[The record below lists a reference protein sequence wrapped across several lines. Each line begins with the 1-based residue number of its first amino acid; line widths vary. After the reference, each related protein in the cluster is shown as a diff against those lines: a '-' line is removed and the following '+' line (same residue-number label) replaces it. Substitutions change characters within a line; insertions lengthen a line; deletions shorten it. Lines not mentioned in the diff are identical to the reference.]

1 MTLGWRNCDEMI
13 ANIISTEVPEDDML
27 EPCQFSWIPS
37 EIALISKWT
46 KEQKALTGDL
56 NSPTNTN
63 SLPDAAA
70 DITNSPS
77 NSNMDHRE
85 EPGTVHMQLRN
96 NRKPPIRYVARP
108 SIFGFT
114 NEEGDQHFLNKD
126 GCTPNR
132 RQRHRSTPN
141 ANNLAP
147 KVLSL
152 TDFGLHTDEDL
163 KHINPAHCLIRS
175 EIIEPFI
182 SDGTPS
188 QQGLHFTPKQ
198 GQVGFQCKYCK
209 DLNHD
214 KRKKFHSVYPQSIR
228 GIYRSI
234 IVRLQRHIRW
244 VEFRCISHLL
254 IDKYINLLLFV
265 ILQPLPNDPEGIE
278 RGIPRTDE
286 DAMWPLL

>member
-1 MTLGWRNCDEMI
+1 MNYLLGRIEKSTEHPLLSYSIKKGRANMTLGWRNCDEMI
-13 ANIISTEVPEDDML
+13 ANISTEVPEDDML

-46 KEQKALTGDL
+46 KEQKELTGDL
-56 NSPTNTN
+56 NSRTITN
-63 SLPDAAA
+63 SLPDAA
-70 DITNSPS
+70 DPTTDTNNTVITNSPS

-85 EPGTVHMQLRN
+85 LDTMHMQLRS
-96 NRKPPIRYVARP
+96 NRRPPIRYVARP

-114 NEEGDQHFLNKD
+114 NEEADQHFLNED

-141 ANNLAP
+141 ADNLAP

-175 EIIEPFI
+175 EIIESFFY
-182 SDGTPS
+182 DGTPS
-188 QQGLHFTPKQ
+188 QQGLHFIPKQ

-209 DLNHD
+209 DLKND
-214 KRKKFHSVYPQSIR
+214 KRKKFHSVYPQSIG

-234 IVRLQRHIRW
+234 IVRLQRHIR
-244 VEFRCISHLL
+244 
-254 IDKYINLLLFV
+254 
-265 ILQPLPNDPEGIE
+265 
-278 RGIPRTDE
+278 
-286 DAMWPLL
+286 